1 MSFLGVNL
9 GSARTT
15 ANVGVEPFPDPF
27 CDYASL
33 AMPNSW
39 LDALKFCEYV
49 VLNQGVYRAAIE
61 RILAYFIT
69 EVEID
74 GTDRKGKEKYKDYL
88 YDTMGVHTLLR
99 AGGLDYITY
108 GNIVMSCDTP
118 IRRSLSCPKCGFDL
132 PMHRVTDNPKF
143 SFRWTGFK
151 FMADCPMCHY
161 SGAWTHNDR
170 RMPQQDGINVKRW
183 NIKEIDLQWD
193 PWSHDVGYIWR
204 IPAYYKDHIVAGRPF
219 QLQRA
224 PWEVVEAIKN
234 GTHLLLNE
242 DEIFHA
248 KEDTLSGVLNRGW
261 GISRVLTNFRQSW
274 YLQVIHRLNEA
285 VGLDYVFPFRLLTPA
300 PRSSGGQNGMM
311 GDPVLTTDLGG
322 FRGQLE
328 GMLRQRR
335 RDPTSWFVLPFP
347 VQYQMLGAEGN
358 QLAPYQL
365 LDQAADSLLT
375 AIGMPVDFYKGSMT
389 IQAAPVGIRL
399 LESQWSPLVRVL
411 NRMLQWLVDKV
422 SAKLGWDSVRA
433 RLERPSMVDDLNRQL
448 AKIQMMTAQQI
459 SQTTGLKSIGLKFEE
474 EQDRMLDEQKYIA
487 QRSDEAQEELEAMGL
502 GEQMAQGAMAAPPG
516 AEQAGA
522 MPPGAMPPGAMPPTD
537 AQGMVMPVDPVQ
549 AVLADL
555 PRPGIDPIDP
565 TELAQLANTKANQIF
580 QMQGTQRNSAL
591 RQLKQR
597 NPLVHS
603 LVKSQLEQMDQRAA
617 SQGKAMMQQA
627 AQAQGQQQIMPR

>member
-1 MSFLGVNL
+1 
-9 GSARTT
+9 
-15 ANVGVEPFPDPF
+15 
-27 CDYASL
+27 
-33 AMPNSW
+33 
-39 LDALKFCEYV
+39 
-49 VLNQGVYRAAIE
+49 
-61 RILAYFIT
+61 
-69 EVEID
+69 
-74 GTDRKGKEKYKDYL
+74 
-88 YDTMGVHTLLR
+88 
-99 AGGLDYITY
+99 
-108 GNIVMSCDTP
+108 
-118 IRRSLSCPKCGFDL
+118 
-132 PMHRVTDNPKF
+132 
-143 SFRWTGFK
+143 
-151 FMADCPMCHY
+151 
-161 SGAWTHNDR
+161 
-170 RMPQQDGINVKRW
+170 
-183 NIKEIDLQWD
+183 
-193 PWSHDVGYIWR
+193 
-204 IPAYYKDHIVAGRPF
+204 
-219 QLQRA
+219 
-224 PWEVVEAIKN
+224 
-234 GTHLLLNE
+234 
-242 DEIFHA
+242 
-248 KEDTLSGVLNRGW
+248 
-261 GISRVLTNFRQSW
+261 
-274 YLQVIHRLNEA
+274 
-285 VGLDYVFPFRLLTPA
+285 
-300 PRSSGGQNGMM
+300 
-311 GDPVLTTDLGG
+311 
-322 FRGQLE
+322 
-328 GMLRQRR
+328 
-335 RDPTSWFVLPFP
+335 
-347 VQYQMLGAEGN
+347 
-358 QLAPYQL
+358 
-365 LDQAADSLLT
+365 
-375 AIGMPVDFYKGSMT
+375 
-389 IQAAPVGIRL
+389 
-399 LESQWSPLVRVL
+399 
-411 NRMLQWLVDKV
+411 MLQWLVDKV